1 MFGSPTSSLL
11 LSHNPSSA
19 RFGVHLPQ
27 AHSSSSNPRPYRP
40 TLTPAPSP
48 LRPHCLARD
57 RIRLWCPANGR
68 STLDASGLALPIND
82 ADLSCI
88 LAVVG
93 ARWELSTK
101 ESYGAG
107 LLVYHV
113 WCNLRGVLEGQRCP
127 MDRVLLVAFIAA
139 CASTYSG
146 SALRNIVYGIRAW
159 HIVHGQQWSVDNPE
173 VEAVLEGASR
183 LAPANSCRMKRAP
196 WTVTMIE
203 RVRGHL
209 NLALPLDAA
218 VFACLTSTFWSAS
231 RLGEM
236 TVSSLTAFNPSKHIK
251 VSDVSPMADRHGA
264 NVTVFHLPRT
274 KCSSTGEDVFWAVQT
289 GPADPSAAYQNHI
302 LVNNPSDSEFLFSY
316 LHKSGRRR
324 PLTRTAFLARIGEAA
339 AAAGL
344 EIPAGHGLR
353 IGAVLEYL
361 LRGVPFDVV
370 KSLGRWSSDAF
381 VLYLRQHAVIIAP
394 YIQDTP
400 LQSEFVRYTMPPTR

>member
-1 MFGSPTSSLL
+1 M
-11 LSHNPSSA
+11 
-19 RFGVHLPQ
+19 
-27 AHSSSSNPRPYRP
+27 
-40 TLTPAPSP
+40 
-48 LRPHCLARD
+48 
-57 RIRLWCPANGR
+57 
-68 STLDASGLALPIND
+68 LDGSGLALPIDD
-82 ADLSCI
+82 ADLSRI

-93 ARWELSTK
+93 ARWEVSTK

-113 WCNLRGVLEGQRCP
+113 WCDLRGVSERQRCP
-127 MDRVLLVAFIAA
+127 MDRVLLLAFISA
-139 CASTYSG
+139 CAGTYSG

-159 HIVHGQQWSVDNPE
+159 HIVHGQHWAMDNPE

-183 LAPANSCRMKRAP
+183 LAPANSRRAKRTP
-196 WTVTMIE
+196 WTIAMINQ
-203 RVRGHL
+203 VRAHL
-209 NLALPLDAA
+209 DLTLPFDAA

-236 TVSSLTAFNPSKHIK
+236 TVSSLTVFDPSKHIK
-251 VSDVSPMADRHGA
+251 VSDVSSTIDRHGA
-264 NVTVFHLPRT
+264 SVTVFHLPRT
-274 KCSSTGEDVFWAVQT
+274 KCSPTGEDVFWAVQT

-302 LVNNPSDSEFLFSY
+302 SVNKPLDSEFLFSY
-316 LHKSGRRR
+316 CHKSGRRR

-339 AAAGL
+339 TAAGL
-344 EIPAGHGLR
+344 NAPAGHGLR

-381 VLYLRQHAVIIAP
+381 ILYLRQHAVIIAP

-400 LQSEFVRYTMPPTR
+400 LQSEFIRYTMPPTR